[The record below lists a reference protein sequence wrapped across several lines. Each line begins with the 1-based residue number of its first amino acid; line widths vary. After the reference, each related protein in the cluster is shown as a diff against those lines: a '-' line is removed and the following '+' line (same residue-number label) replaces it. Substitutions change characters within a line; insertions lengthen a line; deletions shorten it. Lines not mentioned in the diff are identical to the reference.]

1 MLSEFLCKMSVT
13 YLFVFHFLAVCVCAL
28 ADLPRLLF
36 FLSASD
42 TANVCC
48 AGHRHAPRKRW
59 SFLHEKNRCVS
70 PTLVFPRAVFS
81 PSQTNKKKS

>member
-1 MLSEFLCKMSVT
+1 F
-13 YLFVFHFLAVCVCAL
+13 FF
-28 ADLPRLLF
+28 F

-42 TANVCC
+42 IANVCC

-81 PSQTNKKKS
+81 PSQTNKKKILTLCRGCWAWEQQKDDSEHIRVDISLNG